1 MFRKSHCA
9 VPLAPTTITNASKY
23 ISFTS
28 AYIAYRDLELHRS
41 SAAASNSILVNGGAT
56 TTTMSSTN
64 NNSELDS
71 SKMREKLAALED
83 LNELLEEPV
92 EEQVSLLLILVLVF
106 KSTRPIYGS
115 SRRLI
120 APSLKIVGMTFSI
133 AKWLIS
139 HFVL

>member
-56 TTTMSSTN
+56 TTMSSTN

-92 EEQVSLLLILVLVF
+92 EEQVSVHSV
-106 KSTRPIYGS
+106 KKREIYS
-115 SRRLI
+115 YV
-120 APSLKIVGMTFSI
+120 KNIVKTTFSVR
-133 AKWLIS
+133 KLEVMLIS
-139 HFVL
+139 QKFAKILKVNY

>member
-9 VPLAPTTITNASKY
+9 VPLAPTNITNASKY

-56 TTTMSSTN
+56 TTMSSTN

-92 EEQVSLLLILVLVF
+92 EEQVS
-106 KSTRPIYGS
+106 
-115 SRRLI
+115 
-120 APSLKIVGMTFSI
+120 
-133 AKWLIS
+133 
-139 HFVL
+139 

>member
-1 MFRKSHCA
+1 MFRRSDC
-9 VPLAPTTITNASKY
+9 VPPTNTNATKY

-41 SAAASNSILVNGGAT
+41 SAASNSILVNGGAT
-56 TTTMSSTN
+56 TTTSA

-106 KSTRPIYGS
+106 FIGPPKQKFCS
-115 SRRLI
+115 
-120 APSLKIVGMTFSI
+120 
-133 AKWLIS
+133 
-139 HFVL
+139 

>member
-1 MFRKSHCA
+1 MFRRSHC
-9 VPLAPTTITNASKY
+9 VPPTNTNATKY

-92 EEQVSLLLILVLVF
+92 EEQVRVFLLCTIL
-106 KSTRPIYGS
+106 
-115 SRRLI
+115 
-120 APSLKIVGMTFSI
+120 
-133 AKWLIS
+133 
-139 HFVL
+139 

>member
-92 EEQVSLLLILVLVF
+92 EEQVSLLRILVLVF
-106 KSTRPIYGS
+106 FIGPPKQKFCS
-115 SRRLI
+115 
-120 APSLKIVGMTFSI
+120 
-133 AKWLIS
+133 
-139 HFVL
+139 

>member
-9 VPLAPTTITNASKY
+9 AVPLAPTNITNTSKY

-41 SAAASNSILVNGGAT
+41 TAAASNSILVNGGA

-92 EEQVSLLLILVLVF
+92 EEQVS
-106 KSTRPIYGS
+106 
-115 SRRLI
+115 
-120 APSLKIVGMTFSI
+120 
-133 AKWLIS
+133 
-139 HFVL
+139 

>member
-9 VPLAPTTITNASKY
+9 VPLAPTNITNASKY

-41 SAAASNSILVNGGAT
+41 TAAASNSILVNGGATT

-92 EEQVSLLLILVLVF
+92 EEQVRVFLLCTIL
-106 KSTRPIYGS
+106 
-115 SRRLI
+115 
-120 APSLKIVGMTFSI
+120 
-133 AKWLIS
+133 
-139 HFVL
+139 

>member
-9 VPLAPTTITNASKY
+9 AVPLAPTNITNASKY

-41 SAAASNSILVNGGAT
+41 SAASNSILVNGGAT
-56 TTTMSSTN
+56 TTTTSA

-92 EEQVSLLLILVLVF
+92 EEQVRFFLLCTIL
-106 KSTRPIYGS
+106 
-115 SRRLI
+115 
-120 APSLKIVGMTFSI
+120 
-133 AKWLIS
+133 
-139 HFVL
+139 

>member
-41 SAAASNSILVNGGAT
+41 SAASNSILMNGGAT
-56 TTTMSSTN
+56 TTTTTTSA

-92 EEQVSLLLILVLVF
+92 EEQVRVFFCYVLFYSEGLSMYPKTGFRV
-106 KSTRPIYGS
+106 
-115 SRRLI
+115 
-120 APSLKIVGMTFSI
+120 LKVPF
-133 AKWLIS
+133 
-139 HFVL
+139 

>member
-9 VPLAPTTITNASKY
+9 AVPLAPTNITNASKY

-41 SAAASNSILVNGGAT
+41 TAAASNSILVNGGA

-92 EEQVSLLLILVLVF
+92 EEQVS
-106 KSTRPIYGS
+106 
-115 SRRLI
+115 
-120 APSLKIVGMTFSI
+120 
-133 AKWLIS
+133 
-139 HFVL
+139 